1 MNIRKLPTRISGGD
15 AARHFVKSNPDCP
28 QFLREAAAA
37 GDQAGQPGFGPR
49 DLPHNRCLPRNRYL
63 DLMPFAV

>member
-1 MNIRKLPTRISGGD
+1 MNIRKLLTRISGDD

-37 GDQAGQPGFGPR
+37 GDQVGQPGFGPG
-49 DLPHNRCLPRNRYL
+49 DLPHNRYL
-63 DLMPFAV
+63 DLIPFSL

>member
-1 MNIRKLPTRISGGD
+1 MNIRKLLTRISGDD

-28 QFLREAAAA
+28 QFLREATA
-37 GDQAGQPGFGPR
+37 GDQVGQPGFGPR
-49 DLPHNRCLPRNRYL
+49 DLPRNRCL

>member
-1 MNIRKLPTRISGGD
+1 MNIRKLLTRISGDHD
-15 AARHFVKSNPDCP
+15 AARNFVKSNPDCP

-37 GDQAGQPGFGPR
+37 RNQAGQPGFGPR
-49 DLPHNRCLPRNRYL
+49 DLPRNRYL